1 MRRFTFARTLR
12 AIPRAAGL
20 VFLVGQAAC
29 AWGSGKNWVNEPGN
43 SEDMRPPSSGS
54 NAMPLDPEGRRVRT
68 IGEKPPPPKQEAA
81 PRAKVGGTPLGTFRN
96 TYYDFP
102 SERDFSGDKVKLMSA
117 SCAPIAEVPHAFYDA
132 VCVQGSGKLAAGATV
147 SFAKRDCGCAVECAR
162 TGQHICFEQLDSTRF
177 PFGRGASGVA
187 IRPLV
192 SVAADT
198 KVIPLGTIIYVQ
210 EFDGMTLPGDP
221 APHDGC
227 FVVED
232 RGGSVKGE
240 HIDIFTGTPD
250 VTREVNKKLP
260 SNQGV
265 TVLRDVQK
273 CQRLAQS

>member
-1 MRRFTFARTLR
+1 MQRIVGAL
-12 AIPRAAGL
+12 GL
-20 VFLVGQAAC
+20 FFLVTQAAC
-29 AWGSGKNWVNEPGN
+29 GGWGAGKNWVNDPSN
-43 SEDMRPPSSGS
+43 EDMGRPPSSGGGGGTYEREAHRPS
-54 NAMPLDPEGRRVRT
+54 KT
-68 IGEKPPPPKQEAA
+68 IGEKPAQKQDDAPKLKIAVA
-81 PRAKVGGTPLGTFRN
+81 GTPLGTFRN

-102 SERDFSGDKVKLMSA
+102 SEKDFNGDKVKLMSA

-147 SFAKRDCGCAVECAR
+147 SFAKRDCSCALECSR
-162 TGQHICFEQLDSTRF
+162 TGQHICFEQLDAARF

-198 KVIPLGTIIYVQ
+198 KVIPLGTVIYVQ
-210 EFDGMTLPGDP
+210 EFDGMVLPGDT

-232 RGGSVKGE
+232 RGGAVKGE

>member
-1 MRRFTFARTLR
+1 MHRIVR
-12 AIPRAAGL
+12 ALGL
-20 VFLVGQAAC
+20 ALLLTTAAC
-29 AWGSGKNWVNEPGN
+29 GWGSGKNWVNDASN
-43 SEDMRPPSSGS
+43 EDMGRPPPSGGGGS
-54 NAMPLDPEGRRVRT
+54 GYEHEGRRPTKT
-68 IGEKPPPPKQEAA
+68 IGEKPPQKQE
-81 PRAKVGGTPLGTFRN
+81 GTPKVKVAVAGTSLGTFRN

-102 SERDFSGDKVKLMSA
+102 SEKDFNGDKVKLMSA
-117 SCAPIAEVPHAFYDA
+117 SCAPIAEVPHSFYDA

-147 SFAKRDCGCAVECAR
+147 SFAKRDCACALECAR
-162 TGQHICFEQLDSTRF
+162 TGQKICFEQLDATRF

-192 SVAADT
+192 SVAADSR
-198 KVIPLGTIIYVQ
+198 VLPLGTIIYVQ
-210 EFDGMTLPGDP
+210 EFDGMTLPGDV

-227 FVVED
+227 FIVED
-232 RGGSVKGE
+232 RGGAVKGE